1 MAALQSSNV
10 NQTTFP
16 AATELHA
23 AVLLAAINLG
33 LALVCGLLYQ
43 RYRKPYLG
51 WLAVA
56 WMLYLLR
63 VGAIVSFLATHQ
75 RSWLY
80 WHQVLTGWTALAL
93 LWAALVFSR
102 QLEWRRR
109 YALVVLFPPAWS
121 YVAIYRLDNFLLA
134 AGPAVLFL
142 SLVTLWTG
150 GTFLRYYRRVR
161 ATGAAVLSGALLL
174 WGLHHLD
181 YPFLRARG
189 AWSPW
194 GYYLDILFLF
204 ATGAGILL
212 LVQDELHRGVA
223 ALSALS
229 GDLQPRRDAIDSLG
243 TLLERPLGL
252 PSVGGSAMIA
262 LDDGGARCRAG
273 AGACAGWEAEPLPA
287 RAAEAAVAAIRS
299 GRPAFLRDWPD
310 PRPGGTSF
318 PYAALLPVWR
328 AGAATGALLLVGDAR
343 DPFTA
348 LDESFLRALGSQIGA
363 ALENADLYRRLEART
378 AELARL
384 SSGIVEQ
391 QEAERRRLSL
401 ELHDETAQ
409 VLAAVKLQLGLL
421 AERLDPDLAE
431 RVARTV
437 ELIDTGMQSVRRVTE
452 QLRPSLLD
460 DLGLVPALRSLTE
473 SFAERSGIAVKLEAP
488 AELPDL
494 GRDTELA
501 LFRATQEALA
511 NVARHAA
518 AHTVRVRL
526 ANGAGR
532 ITLEIADD
540 GQGLPAGFD
549 LARAELDGHLG
560 LAGMRERIGALG
572 GTADIAG
579 APGSGVR
586 VRLDVPL
593 DSPEVS

>member
-1 MAALQSSNV
+1 M
-10 NQTTFP
+10 NQTPSTPFP
-16 AATELHA
+16 PTTELHA
-23 AVLLAAINLG
+23 AVLLAAITFG
-33 LALVCGLLYQ
+33 LAALCGLLYR

-56 WMLYLLR
+56 WFLYLLR
-63 VGAIVSFLATHQ
+63 VGAIVSFLASHQ
-75 RSWLY
+75 WSWLY

-93 LWAALVFSR
+93 LWAALVFSW

-109 YALVVLFPPAWS
+109 YGLLVLFPLAWS

-150 GTFLRYYRRVR
+150 WTFLRYYRRVR
-161 ATGAAVLSGALLL
+161 ATGAALLSGALVL
-174 WGLHHLD
+174 WGVHHLD

-204 ATGAGILL
+204 ATGAGILM
-212 LVQDELHRGVA
+212 LVQDELRRGVA

-229 GDLQPRRDAIDSLG
+229 GDLQPRRDERDGLG
-243 TLLERPLGL
+243 TLLQRPLAL
-252 PSVGGSAMIA
+252 PTVRGSAMIA
-262 LDDGGARCRAG
+262 LEGDRARCVAG
-273 AGACAGWEAEPLPA
+273 AGACDGWAEAPLPS

-299 GRPAFLRDWPD
+299 GRPALLRDWPD
-310 PRPGGTSF
+310 PRPGSGGRRF

-328 AGAATGALLLVGDAR
+328 GGSATGALLLVGDAR

-363 ALENADLYRRLEART
+363 ALEHADLYRRLEART

-384 SSGIVEQ
+384 STGIMEQ

-421 AERLDPDLAE
+421 AERVEPGLAQH
-431 RVARTV
+431 VAHTV
-437 ELIDTGMQSVRRVTE
+437 ELIDAGMRSVRRVTE

-460 DLGLVPALRSLTE
+460 DLGLVPALRSLAE
-473 SFAERSGIAVKLEAP
+473 SFAERAGIAVSLDAP
-488 AELPDL
+488 AALPPL
-494 GRDTELA
+494 GRETELA

-518 AHTVRVRL
+518 ARTVRVLLADGSGRL
-526 ANGAGR
+526 
-532 ITLEIADD
+532 TLEIADD
-540 GQGLPAGFD
+540 GRGLPADFD
-549 LARAELDGHLG
+549 LAQAEQAGHLG

-572 GTADIAG
+572 GSAEITG
-579 APGSGVR
+579 APGAGVR
-586 VRLDVPL
+586 VRLEIPL
-593 DSPEVS
+593 TATGT

>member
-1 MAALQSSNV
+1 MS
-10 NQTTFP
+10 QTPLTNFP
-16 AATELHA
+16 PTTELHA
-23 AVLLAAINLG
+23 AVLLAAIALG
-33 LALVCGLLYQ
+33 LASLCGLLYR

-51 WLAVA
+51 WLAAA
-56 WMLYLLR
+56 WFLYLLR
-63 VGAIVSFLATHQ
+63 VGAIVSFLATEQ
-75 RSWLY
+75 WSWLY

-93 LWAALVFSR
+93 LWAALVFSW

-109 YALVVLFPPAWS
+109 YGLLVLFPLAWS
-121 YVAIYRLDNFLLA
+121 YIAIYRLDNFLLA

-150 GTFLRYYRRVR
+150 WTFLRYYRRVR
-161 ATGAAVLSGALLL
+161 ASGAALLSGALLL
-174 WGLHHLD
+174 WGVHHLD

-204 ATGAGILL
+204 ATGAGILI
-212 LVQDELHRGVA
+212 LVQDELRRGVA

-229 GDLQPRRDAIDSLG
+229 GDLQPRGDARDELG
-243 TLLERPLGL
+243 TLLQRPLAL
-252 PSVGGSAMIA
+252 PTVGGSAMIA
-262 LDDGGARCRAG
+262 LEGGGARCVAG
-273 AGACAGWEAEPLPA
+273 AGACDGWANAPLPT

-310 PRPGGTSF
+310 PRPGSGGRRF

-328 AGAATGALLLVGDAR
+328 GGSATGALLLVGDAR

-384 SSGIVEQ
+384 STGIMEQ

-421 AERLDPDLAE
+421 AERLDPSLAPY
-431 RVARTV
+431 VAHTV
-437 ELIDTGMQSVRRVTE
+437 ELIDAGMRSVRRVTE

-473 SFAERSGIAVKLEAP
+473 SFAERAGIAVSLDVP
-488 AELPDL
+488 AALPPL
-494 GRDTELA
+494 GRETELA

-511 NVARHAA
+511 NVARHAVA
-518 AHTVRVRL
+518 STVSVLL
-526 ANGAGR
+526 ANGSGH

-540 GQGLPAGFD
+540 GRGLPAGFD
-549 LARAELDGHLG
+549 LARVEQAGHLG

-572 GTADIAG
+572 GTAEISG
-579 APGSGVR
+579 APGAGVR
-586 VRLDVPL
+586 VRLEIPVRAAGTA
-593 DSPEVS
+593 

>member
-1 MAALQSSNV
+1 MNQSPL
-10 NQTTFP
+10 TPFP
-16 AATELHA
+16 PTTELHA
-23 AVLLAAINLG
+23 AVLLAAITFG
-33 LALVCGLLYQ
+33 LAALCGLLYR

-56 WMLYLLR
+56 WFLYLLR
-63 VGAIVSFLATHQ
+63 VGAIVSFLASHQ
-75 RSWLY
+75 WSWLY
-80 WHQVLTGWTALAL
+80 WHQVLTGCTALAL
-93 LWAALVFSR
+93 LWAALVFSW

-109 YALVVLFPPAWS
+109 YGLLLLFPVAWS
-121 YVAIYRLDNFLLA
+121 YIAIYRLDNFLLA

-150 GTFLRYYRRVR
+150 WTFLRYYRRVR
-161 ATGAAVLSGALLL
+161 ATGAALLSGALVL
-174 WGLHHLD
+174 WGVHHLD

-204 ATGAGILL
+204 ATGAGILM
-212 LVQDELHRGVA
+212 LVQDELRRGVA

-229 GDLQPRRDAIDSLG
+229 GDLQPRRDGNDGLG
-243 TLLERPLGL
+243 TLLQRPLAL
-252 PSVGGSAMIA
+252 PTVRGSAMIA
-262 LDDGGARCRAG
+262 LEGDHARCVAG
-273 AGACAGWEAEPLPA
+273 AGACDAWADAPLPS

-299 GRPAFLRDWPD
+299 GRPAFVRDWPD
-310 PRPGGTSF
+310 PRPGGGVRRF

-328 AGAATGALLLVGDAR
+328 GGAATGALLLVGDAR

-384 SSGIVEQ
+384 STGIMEQ

-421 AERLDPDLAE
+421 AERVEPGLT
-431 RVARTV
+431 RHVAHTV
-437 ELIDTGMQSVRRVTE
+437 DLIDAGMRSVRRVTE

-473 SFAERSGIAVKLEAP
+473 SFAERAGIAVTLDAP
-488 AELPDL
+488 AALPAL
-494 GRDTELA
+494 SRETELA

-518 AHTVRVRL
+518 ARTVRVHLADGSGRL
-526 ANGAGR
+526 
-532 ITLEIADD
+532 TLEIADD
-540 GQGLPAGFD
+540 GRGLPADFD
-549 LARAELDGHLG
+549 LARIEQAGHLG

-572 GTADIAG
+572 GTAEFTG
-579 APGSGVR
+579 APGAGVR
-586 VRLDVPL
+586 VRLEIPFTATGT
-593 DSPEVS
+593 

>member
-1 MAALQSSNV
+1 V
-10 NQTTFP
+10 NQPTFP

-23 AVLLAAINLG
+23 AVLLAAITLG

-56 WMLYLLR
+56 WLLYLLR
-63 VGAIVSFLATHQ
+63 VGAIASFLATRQ
-75 RSWLY
+75 WSWLY

-93 LWAALVFSR
+93 LWAALVFSH

-134 AGPAVLFL
+134 AGLAVLFL
-142 SLVTLWTG
+142 SLVTVWTG
-150 GTFLRYYRRVR
+150 WTFLRYYRRVR
-161 ATGAAVLSGALLL
+161 SSGAAVLSGALLL

-189 AWSPW
+189 AFSPW

-204 ATGAGILL
+204 ATGSGILM

-229 GDLQPRRDAIDSLG
+229 GDLQPRRDATDSLG
-243 TLLERPLGL
+243 TLLARPLAL
-252 PSVGGSAMIA
+252 PTVGGSAMIA
-262 LDDGGARCRAG
+262 LDGDGVRCRAG
-273 AGACAGWEAEPLPA
+273 AGACAGWAEVPLPA
-287 RAAEAAVAAIRS
+287 RAADAALSAIRG
-299 GRPAFLRDWPD
+299 GRPVFVRDWPD
-310 PRPGGTSF
+310 PRAADRTF

-328 AGAATGALLLVGDAR
+328 GGLATGALLLVGDAR

-384 SSGIVEQ
+384 SAGIVEQ

-421 AERLDPDLAE
+421 AERLEPELAG

-452 QLRPSLLD
+452 QLRPSVLD

-473 SFAERSGIAVKLEAP
+473 SFAERAGMAVAFEAP
-488 AELPDL
+488 GRLPDL
-494 GRDTELA
+494 GRDVELA

-511 NVARHAA
+511 NVARHAVA
-518 AHTVRVRL
+518 SSVRIRL

-532 ITLEIADD
+532 ITLEIRDD
-540 GQGLPAGFD
+540 GKGLPAGFD
-549 LARAELDGHLG
+549 LARAERDGHLG
-560 LAGMRERIGALG
+560 LAGIRERIGALG
-572 GTADIAG
+572 GTADFAG
-579 APGSGVR
+579 APGTGVC
-586 VRLDVPL
+586 VRLHLPL
-593 DSPEVS
+593 EPGNPA

>member
-1 MAALQSSNV
+1 M
-10 NQTTFP
+10 NQTPSTPFP
-16 AATELHA
+16 PTTELHA
-23 AVLLAAINLG
+23 AVLLAAITLG
-33 LALVCGLLYQ
+33 LAALCGLLYR

-56 WMLYLLR
+56 WFLYLLR
-63 VGAIVSFLATHQ
+63 VGAIVSFLASHQ
-75 RSWLY
+75 WSWLY

-93 LWAALVFSR
+93 LWAALVFSW

-109 YALVVLFPPAWS
+109 YGLLVLFPLAWS
-121 YVAIYRLDNFLLA
+121 YIAIYQLDNFLLA

-150 GTFLRYYRRVR
+150 WTFLRYYRRVR
-161 ATGAAVLSGALLL
+161 ATGAALLSGALVL
-174 WGLHHLD
+174 WGVHHLD

-204 ATGAGILL
+204 ATGAGILM
-212 LVQDELHRGVA
+212 LVQDELRRGVA

-229 GDLQPRRDAIDSLG
+229 GDLQPRRDGSDGLG
-243 TLLERPLGL
+243 TLLQRPLAL
-252 PSVGGSAMIA
+252 PTVRGSAMIA
-262 LDDGGARCRAG
+262 LEGDRARCVAG
-273 AGACAGWEAEPLPA
+273 AGACDGWAQAPLPG

-299 GRPAFLRDWPD
+299 GRPAFVRDWPD
-310 PRPGGTSF
+310 PGLGGGGRRF

-328 AGAATGALLLVGDAR
+328 GGAPTGALLLVGDAR

-384 SSGIVEQ
+384 STGILEQ

-421 AERLDPDLAE
+421 AERVEPGLTQH
-431 RVARTV
+431 VAHTV
-437 ELIDTGMQSVRRVTE
+437 ELIDAGMRSVRRVTE

-460 DLGLVPALRSLTE
+460 DLGLVPALRSLAE
-473 SFAERSGIAVKLEAP
+473 SFAERAGIAVTLDAP
-488 AELPDL
+488 ATLPAL
-494 GRDTELA
+494 GRETELA

-518 AHTVRVRL
+518 ARTVRVLLADGSGRL
-526 ANGAGR
+526 
-532 ITLEIADD
+532 TLEIADD
-540 GQGLPAGFD
+540 GRGLPADFD
-549 LARAELDGHLG
+549 LARIEQAGHLG

-572 GTADIAG
+572 GTAEITG
-579 APGSGVR
+579 APGAGVR
-586 VRLDVPL
+586 VRLEIPFTATGT
-593 DSPEVS
+593 